1 MLQFETIAGT
11 TKVDMFSDID
21 ILYARTDTELVQ
33 DESEYQEGRH
43 QLLLEPTERS
53 GYYRLV
59 VEPTYIEATIRF
71 Y

>member
-11 TKVDMFSDID
+11 TTVDM
-21 ILYARTDTELVQ
+21 LYARTDTELVQ

-53 GYYRLV
+53 GYYV
-59 VEPTYIEATIRF
+59 VEPTDIEATIRF